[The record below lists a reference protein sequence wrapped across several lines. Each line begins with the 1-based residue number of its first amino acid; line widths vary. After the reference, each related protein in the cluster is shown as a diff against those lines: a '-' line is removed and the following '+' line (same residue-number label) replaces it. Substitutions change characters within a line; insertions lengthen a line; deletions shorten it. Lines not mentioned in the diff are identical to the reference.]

1 MCNHF
6 FDFSTL
12 PLLCSPVNLKGGEY
26 DVDRWGCLILK
37 NMMGRKQ
44 YVKQKAFF
52 KMKALCLAFLVIFS
66 MSIASFSEKTR
77 AASAEEYP
85 HNYAELVQK
94 SLLFYEA
101 QRSGRLPENSR
112 LNWRGDSGLEDGKDV
127 GLDLT
132 GGWYDAGD
140 HVKFGLPMAYSAAIL
155 SWSVYEYRDAYKES
169 GQLDAALGNIK
180 WATDYFLKAHTAPYE
195 LWGQVGNG
203 AQDHAWWGP
212 AEVMPMERPAYKID
226 ASCPGSDLAGG
237 TAAALASASIIFKP
251 TDSSYSE
258 KLLAHAKQ
266 LYDFADRYRGKYSDC
281 ITDAQQYYNSW
292 SGYKDELTWGAVW
305 LYLAT
310 DEQQYLDKAL
320 ASVSDWGDPASWPY
334 RWTLSWDDVTYGA
347 QLLLARLTNDSRFTA
362 SVERNLDYW
371 STGYK
376 SNGSTE
382 RITYTP
388 GGLAWLEQ
396 WGALRYASNAA
407 FLAFVYSD
415 WVDDTEKANRYRD
428 FAVRQMQYMLGDN
441 PQQRSFVV
449 GYGKNPPKHPHHRTA
464 HGSWADQMNV
474 PENHRH
480 TLYGALVGGPG
491 RDDSYRDDIT
501 NYVSNEVAID
511 YNAAF
516 TGNVAKMFQL
526 FGKGHVPLPDFPE
539 KEIPEDEYFA
549 EASINSSGNSYT
561 EIRAQLNNR
570 SGWPA
575 KKTDQLSF
583 RYYVDLTEAV
593 GAGYSAEDI
602 KVTAG
607 YNEGA
612 SVSQLKPYDASK
624 HIYYTEVSFTGVLI
638 YPGGQSAHK
647 KEVQFRLSAPDGT
660 SFWNPENDHS
670 YQGLS
675 HALLKTRY
683 IPVYDDGRHVFGHEP
698 G

>member
-1 MCNHF
+1 
-6 FDFSTL
+6 
-12 PLLCSPVNLKGGEY
+12 
-26 DVDRWGCLILK
+26 
-37 NMMGRKQ
+37 MGRKQ

>member
-1 MCNHF
+1 M
-6 FDFSTL
+6 
-12 PLLCSPVNLKGGEY
+12 
-26 DVDRWGCLILK
+26 
-37 NMMGRKQ
+37 
-44 YVKQKAFF
+44 KQKAFF

-140 HVKFGLPMAYSAAIL
+140 HVKFGLPMAYSVAIL

-226 ASCPGSDLAGG
+226 AGCPGSDLAGG

-376 SNGSTE
+376 NNGSTE

-415 WVDDTEKANRYRD
+415 WVDDTEKAKRYRD

-501 NYVSNEVAID
+501 DYVSNEVAID

-593 GAGYSAEDI
+593 EAGYSAEDI

-624 HIYYTEVSFTGVLI
+624 HIYYTEVSFSGVLI

-683 IPVYDDGRHVFGHEP
+683 IPVYDDGRLVFGHEP

>member
-1 MCNHF
+1 
-6 FDFSTL
+6 
-12 PLLCSPVNLKGGEY
+12 
-26 DVDRWGCLILK
+26 
-37 NMMGRKQ
+37 MGRKQ

-415 WVDDTEKANRYRD
+415 WVDDIEKANRYRD

-501 NYVSNEVAID
+501 DYVSNEVAID

-526 FGKGHVPLPDFPE
+526 FGKGHVPLPEFPE

-683 IPVYDDGRHVFGHEP
+683 IPVYDDGRLVFGHEP

>member
-1 MCNHF
+1 M
-6 FDFSTL
+6 
-12 PLLCSPVNLKGGEY
+12 
-26 DVDRWGCLILK
+26 
-37 NMMGRKQ
+37 
-44 YVKQKAFF
+44 KQKAFL

-501 NYVSNEVAID
+501 DYVSNEVAID

-683 IPVYDDGRHVFGHEP
+683 IPVYDDGRLVFGHEP

>member
-449 GYGKNPPKHPHHRTA
+449 GYGKNPPQHPHHRTA

-501 NYVSNEVAID
+501 DYVSNEVAID

-683 IPVYDDGRHVFGHEP
+683 IPVYDDGRLVFGHEP

>member
-1 MCNHF
+1 MKEKAF
-6 FDFSTL
+6 
-12 PLLCSPVNLKGGEY
+12 LK
-26 DVDRWGCLILK
+26 
-37 NMMGRKQ
+37 M
-44 YVKQKAFF
+44 KAFF
-52 KMKALCLAFLVIFS
+52 FVLLLAFAMLFMPAS
-66 MSIASFSEKTR
+66 GKADIASAKESQ
-77 AASAEEYP
+77 
-85 HNYAELVQK
+85 NYAELLQK
-94 SLLFYEA
+94 SILFYEA
-101 QRSGRLPENSR
+101 QRSGKLPESSR
-112 LNWRGDSGLEDGKDV
+112 LNWRGDSALEDGKDV
-127 GLDLT
+127 GHDLT

-140 HVKFGLPMAYSAAIL
+140 HVKFGLPMAYSAAVL
-155 SWSVYEYRDAYKES
+155 SWSVYEYRDAYEAA
-169 GQLDAALGNIK
+169 GQLDAILDNIR
-180 WATDYFLKAHTAPYE
+180 WATDYFIKAHTGRYE
-195 LWGQVGNG
+195 FWGQVGNG

-212 AEVMPMERPAYKID
+212 AEVMPMKRPAYKID
-226 ASCPGSDLAGG
+226 AACPGSDLAGG

-251 TDSSYSE
+251 TDASYSN
-258 KLLAHAKQ
+258 KLLAHAKE

-310 DEQQYLDKAL
+310 GDQKYLDKAL
-320 ASVSDWGDPASWPY
+320 ASVSDWGDPANWPY

-362 SVERNLDYW
+362 SVERNLDYC

-376 SNGSTE
+376 NNGSTE

-396 WGALRYASNAA
+396 WGSLRYASNAA

-415 WVDDTEKANRYRD
+415 WVKDAGKAKRYRD
-428 FAVRQMQYMLGDN
+428 FAVQQMNYMLGDN
-441 PQQRSFVV
+441 PQQRSFIV
-449 GYGKNPPKHPHHRTA
+449 GYGTNPPRHPHHRTA
-464 HGSWADQMNV
+464 HGSWADHMNV

-491 RDDSYRDDIT
+491 RDDSYRDET
-501 NYVSNEVAID
+501 NDYVSNEVAID

-526 FGKGHVPLPDFPE
+526 YGAGQSPLPHFPE
-539 KEIPEDEYFA
+539 KETPEDEFFA
-549 EASINSSGNSYT
+549 EASINSSGNNYT
-561 EIRAQLNNR
+561 EIRVQLNNR

-575 KKTDQLSF
+575 KKTDKLSF
-583 RYYVDLTEAV
+583 RYYVDLTEAAN
-593 GAGYSAEDI
+593 AGFSSEDI
-602 KVTAG
+602 KVSIG

-612 SVSQLKPYDASK
+612 SVSQLKPHHIGK
-624 HIYYTEVSFTGVLI
+624 HIYYTEVSFSGVMI

-647 KEVQFRLSAPDGT
+647 KEVQFRLSAPAGT

-675 HALLKTRY
+675 QKLAKTRY
-683 IPVYDDGRHVFGHEP
+683 MPVYDDGRLVFGNEP

>member
-1 MCNHF
+1 
-6 FDFSTL
+6 
-12 PLLCSPVNLKGGEY
+12 
-26 DVDRWGCLILK
+26 
-37 NMMGRKQ
+37 MMGRKQ

-382 RITYTP
+382 RMTYTP

-501 NYVSNEVAID
+501 DYVSNEVAID

-683 IPVYDDGRHVFGHEP
+683 IPVYDDGRLVFGHEP

>member
-1 MCNHF
+1 M
-6 FDFSTL
+6 
-12 PLLCSPVNLKGGEY
+12 
-26 DVDRWGCLILK
+26 
-37 NMMGRKQ
+37 
-44 YVKQKAFF
+44 KQKAFF

-155 SWSVYEYRDAYKES
+155 SWSVYEYRDTYKES

>member
-1 MCNHF
+1 M
-6 FDFSTL
+6 
-12 PLLCSPVNLKGGEY
+12 
-26 DVDRWGCLILK
+26 
-37 NMMGRKQ
+37 
-44 YVKQKAFF
+44 KQKAFF

-501 NYVSNEVAID
+501 DYVSNEVAID

-683 IPVYDDGRHVFGHEP
+683 IPVYDDGRLVFGHEP

>member
-1 MCNHF
+1 M
-6 FDFSTL
+6 
-12 PLLCSPVNLKGGEY
+12 
-26 DVDRWGCLILK
+26 
-37 NMMGRKQ
+37 
-44 YVKQKAFF
+44 KQKAFF

-155 SWSVYEYRDAYKES
+155 SWSVYEYRDAHKES

-501 NYVSNEVAID
+501 DYVSNEVAID

-683 IPVYDDGRHVFGHEP
+683 IPVYDDGRLVFGHEP

>member
-1 MCNHF
+1 M
-6 FDFSTL
+6 
-12 PLLCSPVNLKGGEY
+12 
-26 DVDRWGCLILK
+26 
-37 NMMGRKQ
+37 
-44 YVKQKAFF
+44 KQKAFF

-526 FGKGHVPLPDFPE
+526 FGKGHVPLPEFPE

-683 IPVYDDGRHVFGHEP
+683 IPVYDDGRLVFGHEP

>member
-501 NYVSNEVAID
+501 DYVSNEVAID

-526 FGKGHVPLPDFPE
+526 FGKGHVPLPEFPE

-683 IPVYDDGRHVFGHEP
+683 IPVYDDGRLVFGHEP

>member
-1 MCNHF
+1 M
-6 FDFSTL
+6 
-12 PLLCSPVNLKGGEY
+12 
-26 DVDRWGCLILK
+26 
-37 NMMGRKQ
+37 
-44 YVKQKAFF
+44 KQKAFL

-347 QLLLARLTNDSRFTA
+347 QLLLARLTNDPRFTA

-501 NYVSNEVAID
+501 DYVSNEVAID

-683 IPVYDDGRHVFGHEP
+683 IPVYDDGRLVFGHEP

>member
-1 MCNHF
+1 M
-6 FDFSTL
+6 
-12 PLLCSPVNLKGGEY
+12 
-26 DVDRWGCLILK
+26 
-37 NMMGRKQ
+37 
-44 YVKQKAFF
+44 KQKAFF

-226 ASCPGSDLAGG
+226 AGCPGSDLAGG

-376 SNGSTE
+376 NNGSAE

-415 WVDDTEKANRYRD
+415 WVDDTEKAKRYRD

-501 NYVSNEVAID
+501 DYVSNEVAID

-593 GAGYSAEDI
+593 EAGYSAEDI

-624 HIYYTEVSFTGVLI
+624 HIYYTEVSFSGVLI

-683 IPVYDDGRHVFGHEP
+683 IPVYDDGRLVFGHEP

>member
-1 MCNHF
+1 
-6 FDFSTL
+6 
-12 PLLCSPVNLKGGEY
+12 
-26 DVDRWGCLILK
+26 
-37 NMMGRKQ
+37 MMGRKQ

-501 NYVSNEVAID
+501 DYVSNEVAID

-683 IPVYDDGRHVFGHEP
+683 IPVYDDGRLVFGHEP

>member
-1 MCNHF
+1 M
-6 FDFSTL
+6 
-12 PLLCSPVNLKGGEY
+12 
-26 DVDRWGCLILK
+26 
-37 NMMGRKQ
+37 
-44 YVKQKAFF
+44 KQKAFF

-226 ASCPGSDLAGG
+226 AGCPGSDLAGG

-376 SNGSTE
+376 NNGSTE

-415 WVDDTEKANRYRD
+415 WVDDTEKAKRYRD

-501 NYVSNEVAID
+501 DYVSNEVAID

-593 GAGYSAEDI
+593 EAGYSAEDI

-624 HIYYTEVSFTGVLI
+624 HIYYTEVSFSGVLI

-683 IPVYDDGRHVFGHEP
+683 IPVYDDGRLVFGHEP

>member
-1 MCNHF
+1 M
-6 FDFSTL
+6 
-12 PLLCSPVNLKGGEY
+12 
-26 DVDRWGCLILK
+26 
-37 NMMGRKQ
+37 
-44 YVKQKAFF
+44 KQKAFF

-140 HVKFGLPMAYSAAIL
+140 HVKFGLPMAYSAVIL

-501 NYVSNEVAID
+501 DYVSNEVAID

-526 FGKGHVPLPDFPE
+526 FGKGHVPLPEFPE

-683 IPVYDDGRHVFGHEP
+683 IPVYDDGRLVFGHEP

>member
-155 SWSVYEYRDAYKES
+155 SWSVYEYRDTYKES

>member
-1 MCNHF
+1 M
-6 FDFSTL
+6 
-12 PLLCSPVNLKGGEY
+12 
-26 DVDRWGCLILK
+26 
-37 NMMGRKQ
+37 
-44 YVKQKAFF
+44 KQKAFF

-85 HNYAELVQK
+85 NNYAELVQK

-501 NYVSNEVAID
+501 DYVSNEVAID

-683 IPVYDDGRHVFGHEP
+683 IPVYDDGRLVFGHEP

>member
-1 MCNHF
+1 M
-6 FDFSTL
+6 
-12 PLLCSPVNLKGGEY
+12 
-26 DVDRWGCLILK
+26 
-37 NMMGRKQ
+37 
-44 YVKQKAFF
+44 KQKAFF

-169 GQLDAALGNIK
+169 GQLDVALGNIK

-501 NYVSNEVAID
+501 DYVSNEVAID

-526 FGKGHVPLPDFPE
+526 FGKGHVPLPEFPE

-683 IPVYDDGRHVFGHEP
+683 IPVYDDGRLVFGHEP

>member
-1 MCNHF
+1 M
-6 FDFSTL
+6 
-12 PLLCSPVNLKGGEY
+12 
-26 DVDRWGCLILK
+26 
-37 NMMGRKQ
+37 
-44 YVKQKAFF
+44 KQKAFF

-526 FGKGHVPLPDFPE
+526 FGKGHVPLPEFPE

>member
-382 RITYTP
+382 RMTYTP

-501 NYVSNEVAID
+501 DYVSNEVAID

-683 IPVYDDGRHVFGHEP
+683 IPVYDDGRLVFGHEP

>member
-1 MCNHF
+1 M
-6 FDFSTL
+6 
-12 PLLCSPVNLKGGEY
+12 
-26 DVDRWGCLILK
+26 
-37 NMMGRKQ
+37 
-44 YVKQKAFF
+44 KQKAFF

-169 GQLDAALGNIK
+169 GQLDAAMGNIK

-320 ASVSDWGDPASWPY
+320 ASASDWGDPASWPY

-501 NYVSNEVAID
+501 DYVSNEVAID

-583 RYYVDLTEAV
+583 SYYVDLTEAV

-683 IPVYDDGRHVFGHEP
+683 IPVYDDGRLVFGHEP

>member
-1 MCNHF
+1 
-6 FDFSTL
+6 
-12 PLLCSPVNLKGGEY
+12 
-26 DVDRWGCLILK
+26 
-37 NMMGRKQ
+37 MGSKQ
-44 YVKQKAFF
+44 YVKQKVFL
-52 KMKALCLAFLVIFS
+52 KMKALCLALLVIFS

-85 HNYAELVQK
+85 HNYAELLQK

-169 GQLDAALGNIK
+169 GQLDAALDNIK

-203 AQDHAWWGP
+203 ALDHAWWGP
-212 AEVMPMERPAYKID
+212 AEVMPMKRPAYKID
-226 ASCPGSDLAGG
+226 AGCPGSDLAGG

-310 DEQQYLDKAL
+310 EEQQYLDKAL
-320 ASVSDWGDPASWPY
+320 ASVSDWGDPANWPY

-347 QLLLARLTNDSRFTA
+347 QLLLARLTNDSRFVK

-371 STGYK
+371 STGY
-376 SNGSTE
+376 SHNGSIE

-396 WGALRYASNAA
+396 WGSLRYASNAA

-415 WVDDTEKANRYRD
+415 WVDTEKAKRYRD
-428 FAVRQMQYMLGDN
+428 FAVRQTEYMLGDN

-449 GYGKNPPKHPHHRTA
+449 GYCKNPPKHPHHRTA
-464 HGSWADQMNV
+464 HGSWANQMNV

-501 NYVSNEVAID
+501 DYASNEVAID

-539 KEIPEDEYFA
+539 KETPEDEYFA

-593 GAGYSAEDI
+593 EAGYSAEDI

-612 SVSQLKPYDASK
+612 SVSELKPHDASK
-624 HIYYTEVSFTGVLI
+624 HIYYTEVSFSGVLI

-683 IPVYDDGRHVFGHEP
+683 IPVYDDGRLVFGHEP
-698 G
+698 GY

>member
-683 IPVYDDGRHVFGHEP
+683 IPVYDDGRLVFGHEP

>member
-1 MCNHF
+1 M
-6 FDFSTL
+6 
-12 PLLCSPVNLKGGEY
+12 
-26 DVDRWGCLILK
+26 
-37 NMMGRKQ
+37 
-44 YVKQKAFF
+44 KQKAFF

-320 ASVSDWGDPASWPY
+320 ASVSDWGDPTSWPY

-501 NYVSNEVAID
+501 DYVSNEVAID

-683 IPVYDDGRHVFGHEP
+683 IPVYDDGRLVFGHEP

>member
-1 MCNHF
+1 M
-6 FDFSTL
+6 
-12 PLLCSPVNLKGGEY
+12 
-26 DVDRWGCLILK
+26 
-37 NMMGRKQ
+37 
-44 YVKQKAFF
+44 KQKAFL

-501 NYVSNEVAID
+501 DYVSNEVAID
-511 YNAAF
+511 YNSAF

-683 IPVYDDGRHVFGHEP
+683 IPVYDDGRLVFGHEP

>member
-1 MCNHF
+1 M
-6 FDFSTL
+6 
-12 PLLCSPVNLKGGEY
+12 
-26 DVDRWGCLILK
+26 
-37 NMMGRKQ
+37 
-44 YVKQKAFF
+44 KQKAFF

-292 SGYKDELTWGAVW
+292 SGYKAELTWGAVW

-501 NYVSNEVAID
+501 DYVSNEVAID

-683 IPVYDDGRHVFGHEP
+683 IPVYDDGRLVFGHEP

>member
-140 HVKFGLPMAYSAAIL
+140 HVKFGLPMAYSAVIL
-155 SWSVYEYRDAYKES
+155 SWSVYEYRDAYKVS

-501 NYVSNEVAID
+501 DYVSNEVAID

-526 FGKGHVPLPDFPE
+526 FGKGHVPLPEFPE

-683 IPVYDDGRHVFGHEP
+683 IPVYDDGRLVFGHEP

>member
-407 FLAFVYSD
+407 FLAFAYSD

-501 NYVSNEVAID
+501 DYVSNEVAID

-683 IPVYDDGRHVFGHEP
+683 IPVYDDGRLVFGHEP

>member
-1 MCNHF
+1 
-6 FDFSTL
+6 
-12 PLLCSPVNLKGGEY
+12 
-26 DVDRWGCLILK
+26 
-37 NMMGRKQ
+37 
-44 YVKQKAFF
+44 VKQKAFF

-501 NYVSNEVAID
+501 DYVSNEVAID

-683 IPVYDDGRHVFGHEP
+683 IPVYDDGRLVFGHEP

>member
-1 MCNHF
+1 
-6 FDFSTL
+6 
-12 PLLCSPVNLKGGEY
+12 
-26 DVDRWGCLILK
+26 
-37 NMMGRKQ
+37 MGRKQ

-526 FGKGHVPLPDFPE
+526 FGKGHVPLPEFPE

-570 SGWPA
+570 SG
-575 KKTDQLSF
+575 
-583 RYYVDLTEAV
+583 
-593 GAGYSAEDI
+593 
-602 KVTAG
+602 
-607 YNEGA
+607 
-612 SVSQLKPYDASK
+612 
-624 HIYYTEVSFTGVLI
+624 H
-638 YPGGQSAHK
+638 
-647 KEVQFRLSAPDGT
+647 
-660 SFWNPENDHS
+660 WN
-670 YQGLS
+670 
-675 HALLKTRY
+675 R
-683 IPVYDDGRHVFGHEP
+683 
-698 G
+698 

>member
-1 MCNHF
+1 M
-6 FDFSTL
+6 
-12 PLLCSPVNLKGGEY
+12 
-26 DVDRWGCLILK
+26 
-37 NMMGRKQ
+37 
-44 YVKQKAFF
+44 KQKAFF

-407 FLAFVYSD
+407 FLAFAYSD

-501 NYVSNEVAID
+501 DYVSNEVAID

-683 IPVYDDGRHVFGHEP
+683 IPVYDDGRLVFGHEP

>member
-44 YVKQKAFF
+44 YVKQKAFL

-501 NYVSNEVAID
+501 DYVSNEVAID
-511 YNAAF
+511 YNSAF

-683 IPVYDDGRHVFGHEP
+683 IPVYDDGRLVFGHEP

>member
-1 MCNHF
+1 
-6 FDFSTL
+6 
-12 PLLCSPVNLKGGEY
+12 
-26 DVDRWGCLILK
+26 
-37 NMMGRKQ
+37 MGRKQ

-501 NYVSNEVAID
+501 DYVSNEVAID

-683 IPVYDDGRHVFGHEP
+683 IPVYDDGRLVFGHEP

>member
-1 MCNHF
+1 M
-6 FDFSTL
+6 
-12 PLLCSPVNLKGGEY
+12 
-26 DVDRWGCLILK
+26 
-37 NMMGRKQ
+37 
-44 YVKQKAFF
+44 KQKAFF

-449 GYGKNPPKHPHHRTA
+449 GYGKNPPQHPHHRTA

-501 NYVSNEVAID
+501 DYVSNEVAID

-683 IPVYDDGRHVFGHEP
+683 IPVYDDGRLVFGHEP

>member
-1 MCNHF
+1 M
-6 FDFSTL
+6 
-12 PLLCSPVNLKGGEY
+12 
-26 DVDRWGCLILK
+26 
-37 NMMGRKQ
+37 
-44 YVKQKAFF
+44 KQKAFF

-382 RITYTP
+382 RMTYTP

-501 NYVSNEVAID
+501 DYVSNEVAID

-683 IPVYDDGRHVFGHEP
+683 IPVYDDGRLVFGHEP